1 MAAITNGDIYK
12 MLCFLSNK
20 EGLGGYIRVE
30 DLNLML
36 KTQPIVL
43 LREKLGISNDFN
55 YLLSASRR
63 QKGQSTLLDDQTNL
77 FKKKSTLSFTAGIA
91 TLPTDYFRYDSIR
104 TSTSIEGV
112 EILFGGEV
120 ASRLNDPIDAP
131 DTEFPIA
138 EFMENKVYI
147 YPNTIATVDLV
158 YYRYPN
164 YSTPA
169 VFDYYVDVYGNV
181 VYLAQ
186 GSTHILQA
194 GEIGSAGQTSGTVTS
209 SSVELEGTQEF
220 VLDTAFLIA
229 KNLGINL
236 QRSDLYQAMDA
247 ANKGGK

>member
-1 MAAITNGDIYK
+1 MATLTNGDIYK

-43 LREKLGISNDFN
+43 LREKLGVTNDFSLG
-55 YLLSASRR
+55 YSASRR
-63 QKGQSTLLDDQTNL
+63 QKGQSTLLDDQTNT
-77 FKKKSTLSFTAGIA
+77 FKKKTTLSFTAGIA
-91 TLPTDYFRYDSIR
+91 TLPEDYFRYDSIR
-104 TSTSIEGV
+104 TATSIEGV
-112 EILFGGEV
+112 EVLFGGEV
-120 ASRLNDPIDAP
+120 ASRLNDPIDTP
-131 DTEFPIA
+131 DVEFPIS
-138 EFMENKVYI
+138 EFMENKVYV
-147 YPNTIATVDLV
+147 YPTTITTADLV

-164 YSTPA
+164 YLTPA
-169 VFDYYVDVYGNV
+169 IFDYYIDVYGSIT
-181 VYLAQ
+181 YLAP
-186 GSTHILQA
+186 GATHTLGA
-194 GEIGSAGQTSGTVTS
+194 GEVGSAGQISGIVTG